1 MNKEYQIDNF
11 NNDPYNDP
19 HNESQY
25 NEYSSDSIITFFQ
38 VFLGLLSFSGLVQ
51 ILYVNFKGCY
61 EDCLQNN
68 KIKKRKIKDDEL
80 LVSECIICLE
90 NYKKDDKISILSC
103 DHYYHTK
110 CLNEWLKKKEECPLC
125 RIEI

>member
-11 NNDPYNDP
+11 NNDPYN
-19 HNESQY
+19 ESRY

-38 VFLGLLSFSGLVQ
+38 VFLGLLSFSGVVQ
-51 ILYVNFKGCY
+51 ILYVNCKGCY

-68 KIKKRKIKDDEL
+68 KIKKIKIKDDEL
-80 LVSECIICLE
+80 LLNECIICLE
-90 NYKKDDKISILSC
+90 NYKKNDEISILSC

>member
-1 MNKEYQIDNF
+1 MNTEYQIDNF
-11 NNDPYNDP
+11 NNDPYNDQY
-19 HNESQY
+19 HESQY

-38 VFLGLLSFSGLVQ
+38 VFLGLLSFSGVVQ
-51 ILYVNFKGCY
+51 ILYVNCKACY

-68 KIKKRKIKDDEL
+68 KIKIRKIKEDEL
-80 LVSECIICLE
+80 LLNECIICLE